1 MASLCLFGRM
11 SMARTMEDYIR
22 EIPQAAR
29 ENIKNRK
36 ELTARFAGWYKKG
49 KLVIV
54 ASGSSYN
61 AAVMAEPF
69 LKQKMDMDVS
79 VITPF
84 SYVCDERIPSRREQ
98 YLFVSQSG
106 CSTNVLEA
114 VRKHRENG
122 FETAAAVGNADSAIA
137 READVVMDYGAGEE
151 TVGYVTKGMSLLC
164 LFFMLCGLEVK
175 AYHMSEE
182 KYKHYV
188 RVLKGMAKNHEA
200 VLRWAEKFYTV
211 HEKSFL
217 SMRHVYFMG
226 SGSNWGAVLEG
237 ALKVGEMVHVQT
249 SAYEAEE
256 FIHGPDLQLTPEYTL
271 FFLDSGDKAGARIRD
286 IWQASKEITDHT
298 FLVSAGEFPETMAEL
313 TGFYLA
319 AFFQYAAYRIS
330 KELGIKAE
338 HPLFVRFDS
347 KIPCKTQDYEETAP
361 F

>member
-1 MASLCLFGRM
+1 MASLCPLGRI
-11 SMARTMEDYIR
+11 SMARSMEDYIQ

-36 ELTARFAGWYKKG
+36 ELTAQFAGWYQKG
-49 KLVIV
+49 RLVIV

-61 AAVMAEPF
+61 AAEMAVPF
-69 LKQKMDMDVS
+69 LKQKMDMDITV
-79 VITPF
+79 VTPF
-84 SYVCDERIPSRREQ
+84 SYICDQKMPSGREQ

-106 CSTNVLEA
+106 CSTNILEA
-114 VRKHRENG
+114 VRKHRETG
-122 FETAAAVGNADSAIA
+122 FEAAVVVGNAGSILA
-137 READVVMDYGAGEE
+137 READIVMDYGVGEE

-175 AYHMSEE
+175 KHHMSEE
-182 KYKHYV
+182 KYKYYI
-188 RVLKGMAKNHEA
+188 RMLKGMAKNHES
-200 VLRWAEKFYTV
+200 VYRWAEKFYKA

-226 SGSNWGAVLEG
+226 SDSNWGAVLEG
-237 ALKVGEMVHVQT
+237 ALKIGEMVHVQT

-271 FFLDSGDKAGARIRD
+271 FFLDSGDKAGARVKE

-298 FLVSAGEFPETMAEL
+298 FLVSAGEFPETMPEL
-313 TGFYLA
+313 AGFYLT
-319 AFFQYAAYRIS
+319 AFFQYVAYRVS
-330 KELGIKAE
+330 KELCIETE
-338 HPLFVRFDS
+338 HPLFGRFDR
-347 KIPCKTQDYEETAP
+347 KIPCKTEDYEETAP